1 MARYQVVPRT
11 LIFLF
16 NQDRVLLLKGAETK
30 RNFPGLWN
38 GPGGHVEHGETILA
52 GARRELWEETGYQAD
67 DLRLCG
73 IVLDQTD
80 PDLGIEVHIFRG
92 DIDLLPA
99 EPAASAEGEPR
110 WFLQHELQGLALVP
124 DVMVYLERIHNQK
137 INSPVFFGRVS
148 WLENGTIPAGTIFFE
163 P

>member
-30 RNFPGLWN
+30 RNFPALWN
-38 GPGGHVEHGETILA
+38 GAGGHVEYGETILA
-52 GARRELWEETGYQAD
+52 SARRELWEETGYRVD

-80 PDLGIEVHIFRG
+80 PNLGIEVHIFRG
-92 DIDLLPA
+92 DIDPLPA
-99 EPAASAEGEPR
+99 EPVASAEGEPC
-110 WFLQHELQGLALVP
+110 WFQRQDLQGLALVP
-124 DVMVYLERIHNQK
+124 DVMVYLEKIYSQK
-137 INSPVFFGRVS
+137 TGDPVFFGRVS
-148 WLENGTIPAGTIFFE
+148 WLEDGTIPAGAVLFDS
-163 P
+163 